1 MHRFLL
7 ISSARR
13 RDTNGTNTTNMTDM
27 TKIEVENWD
36 RTLFTVEDKEGS
48 EVFISGGAVKRS
60 KIDTTT
66 TTNNNNN
73 NNNGSVN
80 GNDNN
85 Q

>member
-1 MHRFLL
+1 
-7 ISSARR
+7 
-13 RDTNGTNTTNMTDM
+13 MTDM

-36 RTLFTVEDKEGS
+36 RTLSFTVELEDKEGS
-48 EVFISGGAVKRS
+48 EVLISEGAVKRS

-66 TTNNNNN
+66 TTTTTTTNNNNNN

-85 Q
+85 RW